1 MSIVTAKPARMSTYS
16 WNNPQ
21 VTALAAASAP
31 HARRISALE
40 ALTHERFTALTA
52 QLI

>member
-1 MSIVTAKPARMSTYS
+1 MPTYS
-16 WNNPQ
+16 WDNPQ

-40 ALTHERFTALTA
+40 ALAHERFTALTA
-52 QLI
+52 RLI